1 LFGFIAR
8 RIGVLIVI
16 LFGSSYLL
24 YNLQAL
30 SGDPLADFRTSRD
43 PEVESQIKATIE
55 QLRLDVPAPLR
66 YFIWLRGVL
75 GIFVGQPDFGKVR
88 TGEPVGELLIDAIPV
103 TIRLVFGAT
112 IIAILLGITIGV
124 VTALRQYSRFDYS
137 MTFVAFLMFS
147 LPIFWVAVLL
157 KEFMAIQFNNF
168 LSEPNIP
175 TSWII
180 GISAFIALFF
190 GAILGRSR
198 RTFWIGFLA
207 SGLFT
212 AVLLALIDARGW
224 ILEPGIGPVIFALL
238 ALLIAFGV
246 TQISMGVGHKPSL
259 YASLSVAVVGAISY
273 FPMQSLFKRESQ
285 VPVLFGGLVVALI
298 VAGIATVAFARI
310 DRGPVYRTASI
321 TAFII
326 GIIMI
331 VDKLMQTWGPYVSSG
346 EVQYRPVPTI
356 GERNPLIETN
366 DFWVALLDTL
376 LHMFLPT
383 IALTL
388 IGFAGY
394 VRYTRGTL
402 LDVLNQDY
410 IRTARAKGLNERT
423 VIMRHAFRN
432 TMIPIVTLLVVDFA
446 SVVGGA
452 LITENVFAWRGMG
465 TLFRQAIGTFDLNL
479 LMGIFFVTATL
490 ALVANL
496 VADLLY
502 SALDPR
508 VRVGSGKS

>member
-1 LFGFIAR
+1 
-8 RIGVLIVI
+8 
-16 LFGSSYLL
+16 
-24 YNLQAL
+24 
-30 SGDPLADFRTSRD
+30 
-43 PEVESQIKATIE
+43 
-55 QLRLDVPAPLR
+55 
-66 YFIWLRGVL
+66 
-75 GIFVGQPDFGKVR
+75 
-88 TGEPVGELLIDAIPV
+88 
-103 TIRLVFGAT
+103 
-112 IIAILLGITIGV
+112 
-124 VTALRQYSRFDYS
+124 
-137 MTFVAFLMFS
+137 
-147 LPIFWVAVLL
+147 
-157 KEFMAIQFNNF
+157 
-168 LSEPNIP
+168 
-175 TSWII
+175 
-180 GISAFIALFF
+180 
-190 GAILGRSR
+190 
-198 RTFWIGFLA
+198 
-207 SGLFT
+207 
-212 AVLLALIDARGW
+212 
-224 ILEPGIGPVIFALL
+224 
-238 ALLIAFGV
+238 
-246 TQISMGVGHKPSL
+246 MGVGHKPSL

>member
-1 LFGFIAR
+1 MFGFIAR

-88 TGEPVGELLIDAIPV
+88 TGEPVGELLMDAIPV

-175 TSWII
+175 TTWII

-198 RTFWIGFLA
+198 RTFW
-207 SGLFT
+207 
-212 AVLLALIDARGW
+212 
-224 ILEPGIGPVIFALL
+224 
-238 ALLIAFGV
+238 
-246 TQISMGVGHKPSL
+246 
-259 YASLSVAVVGAISY
+259 
-273 FPMQSLFKRESQ
+273 
-285 VPVLFGGLVVALI
+285 
-298 VAGIATVAFARI
+298 
-310 DRGPVYRTASI
+310 
-321 TAFII
+321 
-326 GIIMI
+326 
-331 VDKLMQTWGPYVSSG
+331 
-346 EVQYRPVPTI
+346 
-356 GERNPLIETN
+356 
-366 DFWVALLDTL
+366 
-376 LHMFLPT
+376 
-383 IALTL
+383 
-388 IGFAGY
+388 
-394 VRYTRGTL
+394 
-402 LDVLNQDY
+402 
-410 IRTARAKGLNERT
+410 
-423 VIMRHAFRN
+423 
-432 TMIPIVTLLVVDFA
+432 
-446 SVVGGA
+446 
-452 LITENVFAWRGMG
+452 
-465 TLFRQAIGTFDLNL
+465 
-479 LMGIFFVTATL
+479 
-490 ALVANL
+490 
-496 VADLLY
+496 
-502 SALDPR
+502 
-508 VRVGSGKS
+508 

>member
-1 LFGFIAR
+1 MFGFIAR
-8 RIGVLIVI
+8 RIGVLLVI

-24 YNLQAL
+24 YNLTAL
-30 SGDPLADFRTSRD
+30 SGDPLAEFKTSRD
-43 PEVESQIKATIE
+43 PNVEAQIQATIE
-55 QLRLDVPAPLR
+55 QLRLDVPAPIR

-75 GIFVGQPDFGKVR
+75 GIFVGRPDFGEVR
-88 TGEPVGELLIDAIPV
+88 TGEPVIEALASAIPV
-103 TIRLVFGAT
+103 TIRLVFGST
-112 IIAILLGITIGV
+112 IIAILLGITIGII
-124 VTALRQYSRFDYS
+124 TALRQYSRFDYS

-168 LSEPNIP
+168 LSEPDIP
-175 TSWII
+175 RNWII
-180 GISAFIALFF
+180 GISLVIALFF
-190 GAILGRSR
+190 SSILGRSR
-198 RTFWIGFLA
+198 SSFWITFVSAGSFVA
-207 SGLFT
+207 I
-212 AVLLALIDARGW
+212 LLNLINARGW
-224 ILEPGIGPVIFALL
+224 ILEPGIGPILFPIL
-238 ALLIAFGV
+238 AVLVATGV
-246 TQISMGVGHKPSL
+246 TQISMGLGHRPSL
-259 YASLSVAVVGAISY
+259 YSAITVALIGSASY
-273 FPMQSLFKRESQ
+273 FPMQSLFNLESQ
-285 VPVLFGGLVVALI
+285 VRVLLGALAVSMLAAGVVTF
-298 VAGIATVAFARI
+298 VFARV
-310 DRGPVYRTASI
+310 DRGPVFRTAAI

-326 GIIMI
+326 GILMI
-331 VDKLMQTWGPYVSSG
+331 VDKLMQTWQPYVSSG
-346 EVQYRPVPTI
+346 EVQYRPIPTI
-356 GERNPLIETN
+356 GERNPIVVTE

-402 LDVLNQDY
+402 LEVLNQDY
-410 IRTARAKGLNERT
+410 IRTARSKGLNERT

-490 ALVANL
+490 ALLANL